1 MTLCGYSWAFSYFSL
16 DGWSYKHPHQPL
28 ELHLLNRGHYT
39 YNTQRECGWKNKG
52 FLCSSLELSTQQQNM
67 SIMTLVHRTSE
78 FFAHRRQQALSLTLT
93 AKSRRSEGDETFNHD
108 QNQVHNTS
116 SSGNKTGWFVFEKR
130 PGSVCVPEKKRRRRR
145 RTRRSVQQTHLIKQC
160 VNGLAGWTRWGP
172 ADGFSTPSVC
182 VCRAVAPSKILLNL
196 HRGRGPLSR
205 PCSPRLLTLLA
216 CKWQLSP
223 LACGCW

>member
-1 MTLCGYSWAFSYFSL
+1 MG
-16 DGWSYKHPHQPL
+16 
-28 ELHLLNRGHYT
+28 E
-39 YNTQRECGWKNKG
+39 KNKG
-52 FLCSSLELSTQQQNM
+52 FLCSSLELCTWQQNM
-67 SIMTLVHRTSE
+67 SVMTSVHRSSE
-78 FFAHRRQQALSLTLT
+78 CFAHRRQRTLSLMLPV
-93 AKSRRSEGDETFNHD
+93 KSRWAEGDETFNQD

-116 SSGNKTGWFVFEKR
+116 SSGNKTDWFVFER

-145 RTRRSVQQTHLIKQC
+145 RRRRSVQQTRLIKQC

-182 VCRAVAPSKILLNL
+182 MCRTVAASKILLNL
-196 HRGRGPLSR
+196 HRSRGPLSR
-205 PCSPRLLTLLA
+205 PCSPRLLTPLA